1 MIKNIYNWVNSEKIN
16 LKIVA
21 PILLIN
27 VFSTLI
33 FRYFLIGNWSY
44 WIMASFI
51 NTPIYVISII
61 FLLIGVYKTYQR
73 VGGFSLIYLAG
84 INAVSLINILEG
96 NILLRDIFQLWFK
109 AISFIAVA
117 ILGLFILWKA
127 KTKLLENFNL
137 YLIISLITVILNF
150 GGFYLSLYS
159 MYYPYELQGF
169 KIEQEMSYSQAV
181 MPVDFLYYSADA
193 FFGTD
198 ISDVSLR
205 YNDYMNLTGDTI
217 ASKYKDKYEDA
228 NTTISIAKFV
238 SIVES
243 ILFLVY
249 ISIIVLNA
257 EGIKSKVESKKSS

>member
-1 MIKNIYNWVNSEKIN
+1 MKKKIYKWVGSEKIN

-27 VFSTLI
+27 VFSSLI
-33 FRYFLIGNWSY
+33 CRYFLIENY
-44 WIMASFI
+44 WIMANFV
-51 NTPIYVISII
+51 NTPIYVTSII
-61 FLLIGVYKTYQR
+61 LLLIGLYKNYR
-73 VGGFSLIYLAG
+73 VVNKFSLIYLFG

-96 NILLRDIFQLWFK
+96 NILLRDILQLWFK
-109 AISFIAVA
+109 AISFIAIV
-117 ILGLFILWKA
+117 ILGLILLWKA

-169 KIEQEMSYSQAV
+169 KIEQNMSYSQAV
-181 MPVDFLYYSADA
+181 MPIDFLYYSADA

-198 ISDVSLR
+198 VSDVSLR
-205 YNDYMNLTGDTI
+205 YNDYMNLTGDTL

-228 NTTISIAKFV
+228 NFTISIAKFA

-257 EGIKSKVESKKSS
+257 EGIKSKTELKESS